1 MDVQNSARAQT
12 VSGPSISSGA
22 RPRVE
27 LGDLHGVQFGE
38 FDRPEPWVDIDRNE
52 LLVALERL
60 GCKVRPY
67 SG

>member
-1 MDVQNSARAQT
+1 MDVQNSARAQA
-12 VSGPSISSGA
+12 VSGPSIAGSA
-22 RPRVE
+22 RPRLE

-38 FDRPEPWVDIDRNE
+38 FNRPELWVDIDRNE

-60 GCKVRPY
+60 GCKVRLY